1 MTKRRL
7 CFTPVAVH
15 VPHAWPSMSHRHMH
29 RFKEACSTTTQLSNH
44 NPACRALPRQ
54 THHCAASTM
63 HIAPHPTH
71 AGSVKAS
78 QLAAEEKALKAK
90 RLEEMDV
97 DEFLDGGFEDDDDDE
112 GSGSGS
118 GLSDLEQDEEGEELE
133 GEGSEDG
140 LDLDEELNGGWAGRL

>member
-1 MTKRRL
+1 
-7 CFTPVAVH
+7 
-15 VPHAWPSMSHRHMH
+15 
-29 RFKEACSTTTQLSNH
+29 
-44 NPACRALPRQ
+44 
-54 THHCAASTM
+54 M